1 MSKNNITVLG
11 IHLWHDA
18 GAAIVQNGK
27 IVSAINEEKIIN
39 IKHASGYP
47 INSIEEVFKISKI
60 EPSEVNVVAISGAA
74 ESKFPKPFGRFPNFS
89 NGFLLTNWITSNK
102 KGIESVISHNQ
113 KFGRL
118 DDLIPVFRKL
128 GICFDDLIFVEHH
141 LAHAATAYYL
151 SPWDFDEKILILTA
165 DGNGDGISSTVSIGH
180 KGEITRVENS
190 ETDYFNSLGGAL
202 YAEISGYL
210 GMQWG
215 NHAGK
220 VMGLAPYGNA
230 QICIS
235 RIKKIID
242 IDENNSLKFKNKMM
256 SWGGAMQPKLYELL
270 KNDRF
275 DNIAAATQ
283 LWYETLITQWTCN
296 AIKKT
301 GIGKIACSG
310 GNFQNM
316 KANRKII
323 SLDETED
330 AFFCPAAGDDGLA
343 VGAALQGY
351 YEIAKKN
358 GIKLIK
364 NPLKSNY
371 FGTSFS
377 NEQIRDD
384 LKKYDLLDDAVYVD
398 DIDTE
403 IGELLATSD
412 SIIARF
418 NGRMEWGPR
427 ALGNRSILANPSNYN
442 VVRKINKA
450 IKARDFWM
458 PFGPSIL
465 ESRISDYLINPIKSP
480 YMILAFDTTAKR
492 NELIAAIHTYDLTC
506 RPQTLSSEYN
516 LEYERVLKSFESKT
530 GIGGILNTSFN
541 MHGFPLVWNPER
553 AIYTLKNSAIDIL
566 AIGNYLVKQKK

>member
-1 MSKNNITVLG
+1 MVGT
-11 IHLWHDA
+11 
-18 GAAIVQNGK
+18 
-27 IVSAINEEKIIN
+27 
-39 IKHASGYP
+39 
-47 INSIEEVFKISKI
+47 
-60 EPSEVNVVAISGAA
+60 A
-74 ESKFPKPFGRFPNFS
+74 ELIFPKNFERFPNFS
-89 NGFLLTNWITSNK
+89 HAILNWSWQD
-102 KGIESVISHNQ
+102 SNQ
-113 KFGRL
+113 KDL
-118 DDLIPVFRKL
+118 DALYLYHKRIQKVKGFSDVLAKL
-128 GICFDDLIFVEHH
+128 GISSKQVFFIEHH
-141 LAHAATAYYL
+141 LAHASCAYHL
-151 SPWDFDEKILILTA
+151 SQWNLDEKILVLTS
-165 DGNGDGISSTVSIGH
+165 DGVGDGLSSTVSIGH

-235 RIKKIID
+235 TIKKIID

-256 SWGGAMQPKLYELL
+256 SWGGSMQPKLYELL

-301 GIGKIACSG
+301 GIRKIACSG

-364 NPLKSNY
+364 NPLISNY

-384 LKKYDLLDDAVYVD
+384 LKKYDMLDDAVYVD

-516 LEYERVLKSFESKT
+516 LEYERVLKSFESKS